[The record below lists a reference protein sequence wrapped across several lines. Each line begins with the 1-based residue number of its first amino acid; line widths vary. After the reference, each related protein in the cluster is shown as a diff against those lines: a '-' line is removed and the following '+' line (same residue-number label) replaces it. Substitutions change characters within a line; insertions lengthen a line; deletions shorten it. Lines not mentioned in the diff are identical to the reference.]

1 MVAMKLLLPIL
12 GFLLAA
18 PAWTAPPA
26 AGQTAT
32 DFTLN
37 ALDGSPTQLSALLT
51 KGPVAL
57 IVLRG
62 FPGYQCPLCNRQVQD
77 LVQNAEGFAKA
88 GLRVLLVYPG
98 PAAGLQQRA
107 AEFATDKKLPAH
119 FTMVLDPDYR
129 FTNQYDLRWEA
140 KNETAYPA
148 AFLLDGTSK
157 ITFAKV
163 SNSHGGRASAK
174 ELLTAAAGPR

>member
-12 GFLLAA
+12 AFLLAA
-18 PAWTAPPA
+18 PTWAAPPA
-26 AGQTAT
+26 IGQTAP
-32 DFTLN
+32 DFTLT
-37 ALDGSPTQLSALLT
+37 ALDGSPTQLSALLA

-88 GLRVLLVYPG
+88 GLHVVLVYPG
-98 PAAGLQQRA
+98 PAADLKKRA
-107 AEFATDKKLPAH
+107 EEFATDKKLPAH
-119 FTMVLDPDYR
+119 FTMVLDPDYS
-129 FTNQYDLRWEA
+129 FTKQYDLRWEA
-140 KNETAYPA
+140 KNETAYPS
-148 AFLLDGTSK
+148 AFLLDRSGK
-157 ITFAKV
+157 VTFAKV

-174 ELLTAAAGPR
+174 ELLAAWVPRP

>member
-1 MVAMKLLLPIL
+1 M
-12 GFLLAA
+12 LAV
-18 PAWTAPPA
+18 PAWTAPPGV
-26 AGQTAT
+26 GQTAP
-32 DFTLN
+32 DFTLA
-37 ALDGSPTQLSALLT
+37 ALDGQSINLRSFVA

-57 IVLRG
+57 VVLRG

-98 PAAGLQQRA
+98 PGEEVNQRA
-107 AEFATDKKLPAH
+107 GEFVADKKLPAH
-119 FTMVLDPDYR
+119 FVMVLDPNYA
-129 FTNQYDLRWEA
+129 FTRQYDLRWEA

-148 AFLLDGTSK
+148 AFLLDRTGK
-157 ITFAKV
+157 ITYAKV

-174 ELLTAAAGPR
+174 ELLAIWDPHR